1 MKELNRLVIFD
12 LDGTLVDS
20 LDDLVLSANEAR
32 RFFKLPPLP
41 KEEIASFVGDGMVM
55 FVKRLFKDS
64 PVEVEEAIEK
74 FREKY
79 SLHLTDNTRFY
90 KGMPECVNR
99 LKKADF
105 KVGILSH
112 KTERFSKMVIEQLG
126 MIEVFD
132 FIYGGDSFDEKKPS
146 PLPIVKILEE
156 FKGDRRKSFMIGDS
170 CNDIL
175 SGKGAGIKTIAV
187 VFGFNGTSHLKE
199 CKADFTARTPDEI
212 CKIILG

>member
-1 MKELNRLVIFD
+1 MKKLNRLAIFD

-55 FVKRLFKDS
+55 FVKRLFNGA
-64 PVEVEEAIEK
+64 PVELEEGIKKVKE
-74 FREKY
+74 EY

-99 LKKADF
+99 LKKAGF
-105 KVGILSH
+105 KVGILSN
-112 KTERFSKMVIEQLG
+112 KTEKFSRMVIEQLR
-126 MIEVFD
+126 MIEAFD

-146 PLPIVKILEE
+146 PLPIIKILEE
-156 FKGDRRKSFMIGDS
+156 FKGDRRESFMIGDS

-175 SGKGAGIKTIAV
+175 SGKKAGIKTIAV
-187 VFGFNGTSHLKE
+187 VFGFNGTSHLRE
-199 CKADFTARTPDEI
+199 CKADFTAHTPDDV

>member
-74 FREKY
+74 FRE
-79 SLHLTDNTRFY
+79 NTLYTLQITQGFT
-90 KGMPECVNR
+90 
-99 LKKADF
+99 
-105 KVGILSH
+105 KVCLS
-112 KTERFSKMVIEQLG
+112 VLI
-126 MIEVFD
+126 D
-132 FIYGGDSFDEKKPS
+132 
-146 PLPIVKILEE
+146 
-156 FKGDRRKSFMIGDS
+156 
-170 CNDIL
+170 
-175 SGKGAGIKTIAV
+175 
-187 VFGFNGTSHLKE
+187 
-199 CKADFTARTPDEI
+199 
-212 CKIILG
+212 